1 MIWHTGHG
9 LTVPG
14 ARGTRLPPPA
24 GGCLA
29 ERMTTP
35 HTTGQAPSAHREPT
49 STAQGPVTEER
60 GLGPPGG
67 SGGSLPRVSGQG
79 PVTEER
85 GLRPSGGS
93 GGSLPRVSAADVGTV
108 VTRHG
113 IQTVEPIIRPYLRH
127 TPAITVDRADFGLP
141 PGPLVLKLEQLQ
153 HGGSFK
159 ARGAFANLLLRDMPA
174 AGVVAASGG
183 NHGAAVAFAARAL
196 GIPARIYVPHVSSP
210 AKIARIRSYG
220 ADLVVAGDT
229 YSDALAA
236 CQEWTAG
243 SGALPIHA
251 YDQAE
256 TMLGAGTLGMEL
268 AGQAPD
274 ATQVL
279 ASVGGGGLL
288 AGVAAWYAGRV
299 QVVGVE
305 PEGAPTLTAA
315 MRAGRPAD
323 AEAGSVAVDSLA
335 PRRVGELTFAIIRQ
349 NAAKVLLV
357 DDEAIVAT
365 QQLLWELLRVVAEP
379 GGCAALAA
387 LVSGR
392 CEPAPGETVA
402 VVISGANTTAVDF
415 GPPAA
420 RPKPRDQGT
429 GP

>member
-1 MIWHTGHG
+1 MLRRFGHDHK
-9 LTVPG
+9 VPG
-14 ARGTRLPPPA
+14 APGTQVA
-24 GGCLA
+24 AAAHGSA

-35 HTTGQAPSAHREPT
+35 HTTGPAPSAQRREPT
-49 STAQGPVTEER
+49 QTGQVPVTEER

-67 SGGSLPRVSGQG
+67 SGGSLPRVS
-79 PVTEER
+79 T
-85 GLRPSGGS
+85 
-93 GGSLPRVSAADVGTV
+93 ADVGTV

-113 IQTVEPIIRPYLRH
+113 IQTVEPLIRPYLRH
-127 TPAITVDRADFGLP
+127 TPAITVDRADFALP

-210 AKIARIRSYG
+210 AKIARIRGYG

-236 CQEWTAG
+236 SQEWTAG

-251 YDQAE
+251 YDQVE

-268 AGQAPD
+268 ACEAPD

-288 AGVAAWYAGRV
+288 AGVAAWYADGA

-305 PEGAPTLTAA
+305 PEGAPTLTKALRGWTPRGRRGRQRGGRFAGAPERWRANVVPPGPSA
-315 MRAGRPAD
+315 MFATSSSSPMRPSFTRKTCFGRSCGWRP
-323 AEAGSVAVDSLA
+323 
-335 PRRVGELTFAIIRQ
+335 
-349 NAAKVLLV
+349 K
-357 DDEAIVAT
+357 
-365 QQLLWELLRVVAEP
+365 P
-379 GGCAALAA
+379 GGVAALAA
-387 LVSGR
+387 ILSHRFEPEPRARRGCRHQRSEHDRGR
-392 CEPAPGETVA
+392 LRLG
-402 VVISGANTTAVDF
+402 GHL
-415 GPPAA
+415 GLAA
-420 RPKPRDQGT
+420 RRGAPRTSTAGR
-429 GP
+429 GVVLAPRPVS

>member
-1 MIWHTGHG
+1 MT
-9 LTVPG
+9 
-14 ARGTRLPPPA
+14 
-24 GGCLA
+24 
-29 ERMTTP
+29 TTP
-35 HTTGQAPSAHREPT
+35 HTTGQPPSAQHHELT
-49 STAQGPVTEER
+49 
-60 GLGPPGG
+60 
-67 SGGSLPRVSGQG
+67 
-79 PVTEER
+79 
-85 GLRPSGGS
+85 
-93 GGSLPRVSAADVGTV
+93 AADVGTV

-113 IQTVEPIIRPYLRH
+113 IRTVEPLIRPYLRH

-159 ARGAFANLLLRDMPA
+159 ARGAFANLLLRDLPA

-196 GIPARIYVPHVSSP
+196 GVRARIYVPHVSSP
-210 AKIARIRSYG
+210 AKIARIRGYG

-236 CQEWTAG
+236 SQEWTVT

-288 AGVAAWYAGRV
+288 AGVAAWYAGRA

-315 MRAGRPAD
+315 MRAGRPVD

-335 PRRVGELTFAIIRQ
+335 PRRIGELTFAIINQ

-357 DDEAIVAT
+357 DDDAIVRT
-365 QQLLWELLRVVAEP
+365 QQLLWETLRVVAEP

-392 CEPAPGETVA
+392 CEPVPGDTVA
-402 VVISGANTTAVDF
+402 VVISGANTTAVNF
-415 GPPAA
+415 GPAPA
-420 RPKPRDQGT
+420 
-429 GP
+429 

>member
-1 MIWHTGHG
+1 
-9 LTVPG
+9 
-14 ARGTRLPPPA
+14 
-24 GGCLA
+24 
-29 ERMTTP
+29 MTTP
-35 HTTGQAPSAHREPT
+35 HTTGQTSPAQHREPT
-49 STAQGPVTEER
+49 RTGQGPVTKER

-67 SGGSLPRVSGQG
+67 SGPSGSGVSPGNAVLPRVS
-79 PVTEER
+79 T
-85 GLRPSGGS
+85 
-93 GGSLPRVSAADVGTV
+93 ADVRIV

-113 IQTVEPIIRPYLRH
+113 IQTVEPLIRPYLRH

-153 HGGSFK
+153 HSGSFK
-159 ARGAFANLLLRDMPA
+159 ARGAFANLLLRDMPT

-210 AKIARIRSYG
+210 AKIARIRDYG

-236 CQEWTAG
+236 SQEWTAG

-268 AGQAPD
+268 ADQAPD

-288 AGVAAWYAGRV
+288 AGVAAWYAGQA

-315 MRAGRPAD
+315 MRAGGPVDTA
-323 AEAGSVAVDSLA
+323 AGSVAVDSLA
-335 PRRVGELTFAIIRQ
+335 PRRVGALTFAIIRQ

-357 DDEAIVAT
+357 DDDAIVRT
-365 QQLLWELLRVVAEP
+365 QQLLWETLRVVAEP

-392 CEPAPGETVA
+392 YEPAPGETVA

-415 GPPAA
+415 GRPAGSA
-420 RPKPRDQGT
+420 PA
-429 GP
+429 

>member
-1 MIWHTGHG
+1 MIWRTGHE

-14 ARGTRLPPPA
+14 AGAPRLPLPA

-29 ERMTTP
+29 EGMTTP
-35 HTTGQAPSAHREPT
+35 HTTSQAPSAQRREPT
-49 STAQGPVTEER
+49 RTGQGPVTEER
-60 GLGPPGG
+60 GLRPPGG
-67 SGGSLPRVSGQG
+67 SGGSLPRVS
-79 PVTEER
+79 T
-85 GLRPSGGS
+85 
-93 GGSLPRVSAADVGTV
+93 ADVGTV

-113 IQTVEPIIRPYLRH
+113 IQTVEPLIRPYLRH

-159 ARGAFANLLLRDMPA
+159 ARGAFANLLLRDLPA

-210 AKIARIRSYG
+210 AKIARIRGYG

-236 CQEWTAG
+236 SQEWTAG

-268 AGQAPD
+268 AGQAPG

-315 MRAGRPAD
+315 MRAGRPVD
-323 AEAGSVAVDSLA
+323 AEASSVAVDSLA
-335 PRRVGELTFAIIRQ
+335 PRQVGQLTFAIIRQ

-357 DDEAIVAT
+357 DDDAIVAT
-365 QQLLWELLRVVAEP
+365 QQLLWETLRVVAEP

-392 CEPAPGETVA
+392 CEPPPGETVA

-415 GPPAA
+415 GRAPGSA
-420 RPKPRDQGT
+420 
-429 GP
+429 